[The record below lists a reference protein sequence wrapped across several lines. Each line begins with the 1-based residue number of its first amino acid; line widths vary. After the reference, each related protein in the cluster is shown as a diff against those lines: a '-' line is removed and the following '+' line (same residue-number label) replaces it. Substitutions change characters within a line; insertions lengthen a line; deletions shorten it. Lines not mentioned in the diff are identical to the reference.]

1 VTTTRRVTV
10 VWGVL
15 LLLTFGSF
23 VVGIEQ
29 GAGIASAAAVVIIG
43 IALFKVRLIGLHF
56 MDLRVAIRPLRL
68 IFEAYLVV
76 VFAALVF
83 IDLAIP
89 HL

>member
-1 VTTTRRVTV
+1 M
-10 VWGVL
+10 VWGLL

-76 VFAALVF
+76 VFAVLVF
-83 IDLAIP
+83 IDLAITP
-89 HL
+89 S

>member
-1 VTTTRRVTV
+1 VTTTRRVSL
-10 VWGVL
+10 VWAVL
-15 LLLTFGSF
+15 LMLTFGSF
-23 VVGIEQ
+23 IVGIEQ
-29 GAGIASAAAVVIIG
+29 GAGFASTAAVIIIG

-56 MDLRVAIRPLRL
+56 MDLREAVRPLRL

-76 VFAALVF
+76 VFAVLVF

>member
-1 VTTTRRVTV
+1 M
-10 VWGVL
+10 VWGLL

-29 GAGIASAAAVVIIG
+29 GAGIASAAAAVVIIG

-56 MDLRVAIRPLRL
+56 MDLRDAVTPLRL

-76 VFAALVF
+76 VFAVLVF
-83 IDLAIP
+83 IDLAITP
-89 HL
+89 S

>member
-1 VTTTRRVTV
+1 MTM
-10 VWGVL
+10 VWAVL

-56 MDLRVAIRPLRL
+56 MDLREAVRPLQL
-68 IFEAYLVV
+68 IFEAYLVI

>member
-1 VTTTRRVTV
+1 MTTTRRVTV
-10 VWGVL
+10 VWALL

-56 MDLRVAIRPLRL
+56 MDLRDAIRPLRL
-68 IFEAYLVV
+68 IFEGYLVV
-76 VFAALVF
+76 VFAVLVF
-83 IDLAIP
+83 IDLAITP
-89 HL
+89 S